1 MGWSGRAQK
10 TRPASTVH
18 RRPAGSHAAI
28 SATSC
33 RTAPVPAWTSP
44 AQGAPAGGRAARGGA
59 ARAAARLRAAAP
71 IPLLLCAPIR
81 DAPRRAA
88 ADAAAGASLLPAP
101 TQAPGH
107 TRTHHQSP
115 PPPTASV
122 APPPAAGVVHRGRG
136 RRRAQG
142 AHRDEERELPEL
154 LPLPRLAIG
163 RFVYF
168 VDPAVVC
175 KNRWQAP
182 CKPLGRKGWSGR

>member
-1 MGWSGRAQK
+1 MGWSGRAQN

-81 DAPRRAA
+81 GAPRWAA
-88 ADAAAGASLLPAP
+88 ADAAAGAALLPTP
-101 TQAPGH
+101 TQAPAH
-107 TRTHHQSP
+107 TRNHHQSP
-115 PPPTASV
+115 PRPLHQSPPRPRPAWCIAAEPGSGPRVLTAMMS
-122 APPPAAGVVHRGRG
+122 ASSRSPAFPLFCPGSWIPCTMHRQSFRV
-136 RRRAQG
+136 
-142 AHRDEERELPEL
+142 
-154 LPLPRLAIG
+154 LA
-163 RFVYF
+163 RT
-168 VDPAVVC
+168 
-175 KNRWQAP
+175 WE
-182 CKPLGRKGWSGR
+182 KGGSGR